1 MPSPQEDFP
10 VPPEPL
16 EAAKAVAREG
26 KHVDKGLDAV
36 DWFLTV
42 LGIAGAPVSAWL
54 NPSLQEAAGD
64 GWIAFTLATFTW
76 TVGCAL
82 AVVVL
87 RRSGLNGF
95 PLVAGVSACYV
106 VALVFASVLGQGV
119 LEITAPQTGLGPLNL
134 IATVVV
140 AALAAYG
147 PLGFLLGGGIGTW
160 LGFRL
165 SAPVTKDFLA

>member
-1 MPSPQEDFP
+1 MPTPPENSP

-36 DWFLTV
+36 DWFVTL
-42 LGIAGAPVSAWL
+42 LGVAGAPVSAWL

-76 TVGCAL
+76 TAGCAL
-82 AVVVL
+82 GVVVL
-87 RRSGLNGF
+87 LRSGVRGF
-95 PLVAGVSACYV
+95 PLVLAVGACYV
-106 VALVFASVLGQGV
+106 VALVVASLLGQGV
-119 LEITAPQTGLGPLNL
+119 LEITAPQSGLGPFNL

-147 PLGFLLGGGIGTW
+147 PLGFFLAGGIGTW

-165 SAPVTKDFLA
+165 SPHVPKGFLA

>member
-1 MPSPQEDFP
+1 MPTPQENSP

-16 EAAKAVAREG
+16 DTVKAVSREG
-26 KHVDKGLDAV
+26 KHVNKGLDAV
-36 DWFLTV
+36 DWLLTA
-42 LGIAGAPVSAWL
+42 LGVAGAPVSAWL
-54 NPSLQEAAGD
+54 NPSLQEAAGG

-76 TVGCAL
+76 TAGCAL
-82 AVVVL
+82 GVVVL

-95 PLVAGVSACYV
+95 PLIAGVSACYV
-106 VALVFASVLGQGV
+106 VALVFASMLGQGV

-147 PLGFLLGGGIGTW
+147 ALGFLLGGVIGTW

-165 SAPVTKDFLA
+165 SAHTSEDFLV

>member
-1 MPSPQEDFP
+1 MPTPQENFP

-36 DWFLTV
+36 DWFVTV
-42 LGIAGAPVSAWL
+42 LGVAGAPVSAWL
-54 NPSLQEAAGD
+54 NPGLQQAAGD

-106 VALVFASVLGQGV
+106 VALVFAAVLGQGV
-119 LEITAPQTGLGPLNL
+119 LEIAAPQTGLGPLNL

-165 SAPVTKDFLA
+165 SAPVTKEFLA

>member
-1 MPSPQEDFP
+1 MPTPRENSP

-26 KHVDKGLDAV
+26 KHVNKGLDAV
-36 DWFLTV
+36 DWFLTL
-42 LGIAGAPVSAWL
+42 LGIAGAPISAWL
-54 NPSLQEAAGD
+54 NPNVQEAAGD

-95 PLVAGVSACYV
+95 PLITGVSACYV

-134 IATVVV
+134 VATVVV

-165 SAPVTKDFLA
+165 STPVTKDFLA